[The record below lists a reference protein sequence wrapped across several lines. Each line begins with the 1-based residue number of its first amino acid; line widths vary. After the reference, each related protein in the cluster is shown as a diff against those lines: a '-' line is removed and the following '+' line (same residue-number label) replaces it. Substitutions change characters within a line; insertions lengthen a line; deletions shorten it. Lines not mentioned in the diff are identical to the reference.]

1 MPLGEYG
8 NFKYKAIKVI
18 STKHR
23 HEFTRISWISGPI
36 VRRRTVNGRVA
47 TPSPLAGRTADLVQV
62 YDPRDDA
69 RTSFEN
75 GHLIGLTLGGP
86 DLPFNIAPMYSY
98 FNQITYRRLE
108 REIAEDVSLKYMG
121 VEVFYHADL
130 PMIPREFR
138 IEVKSVSS
146 TYTRQIP
153 MLLVEFA
160 PYSLP
165 DGDGWAEL
173 ANIIDLA
180 MPAVRDPVT
189 PYAFM
194 DALRGRLGLPQPAMT
209 TEFSKK
215 EKIFVRIANW
225 LYSLRFR
232 SSRFLMSDL
241 PVTEDPFQT
250 LAIEGG
256 DNRPEVD
263 HIHPKSFGGS
273 NSFANAR
280 LISKYAN
287 GRKLAS
293 ITEEQLRN
301 AMAARL
307 IPASRATPT
316 SWDDVQ
322 MLK

>member
-1 MPLGEYG
+1 
-8 NFKYKAIKVI
+8 
-18 STKHR
+18 
-23 HEFTRISWISGPI
+23 
-36 VRRRTVNGRVA
+36 
-47 TPSPLAGRTADLVQV
+47 
-62 YDPRDDA
+62 
-69 RTSFEN
+69 
-75 GHLIGLTLGGP
+75 
-86 DLPFNIAPMYSY
+86 
-98 FNQITYRRLE
+98 
-108 REIAEDVSLKYMG
+108 
-121 VEVFYHADL
+121 
-130 PMIPREFR
+130 
-138 IEVKSVSS
+138 
-146 TYTRQIP
+146 
-153 MLLVEFA
+153 
-160 PYSLP
+160 
-165 DGDGWAEL
+165 
-173 ANIIDLA
+173 
-180 MPAVRDPVT
+180 
-189 PYAFM
+189 
-194 DALRGRLGLPQPAMT
+194 
-209 TEFSKK
+209 
-215 EKIFVRIANW
+215 
-225 LYSLRFR
+225 
-232 SSRFLMSDL
+232 MSDL